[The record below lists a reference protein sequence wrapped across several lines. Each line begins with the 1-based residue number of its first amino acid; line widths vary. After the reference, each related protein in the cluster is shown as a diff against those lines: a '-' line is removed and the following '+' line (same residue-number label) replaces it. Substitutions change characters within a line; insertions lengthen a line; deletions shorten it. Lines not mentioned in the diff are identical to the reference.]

1 MTPFR
6 GMGANA
12 ALRDAA
18 ALRRALAR
26 VVRGESP
33 LLDSLAAYER
43 QMIEYG
49 FRAVRMS
56 LDNMRLVHSEGIAR
70 QFSKLVFRLMDFVP
84 PLKERFRNDG

>member
-18 ALRRALAR
+18 ALRRVLVG

-33 LLDSLAAYER
+33 LLESLAAYER
-43 QMIEYG
+43 EMIEYG
-49 FRAVRMS
+49 FRAVGAS
-56 LDNMRLVHSEGIAR
+56 LANMRLVHSEGIAR
-70 QFSKLVFRLMDFVP
+70 ELSKLGFRLMNLFP
-84 PLKERFRNDG
+84 PLKAKFTNR